1 RRSRD
6 PFPTR
11 RSSELDADALD
22 VMQETFTWLIR
33 RAHAIELRVAMTSLL
48 YPVVRNLSI
57 KAAQRRRRM
66 IGADPDDLLA
76 PVAAPEPDT
85 ADLAAIVQHLPA
97 GQREVLLM
105 RFVDDMPL
113 EAIAAALE
121 IPLGTVK
128 SRIHNALR
136 TLRDDPRT
144 HK

>member
-85 ADLAAIVQHLPA
+85 DRKSTRLNSSH
-97 GQREVLLM
+97 
-105 RFVDDMPL
+105 
-113 EAIAAALE
+113 
-121 IPLGTVK
+121 VK
-128 SRIHNALR
+128 I
-136 TLRDDPRT
+136 
-144 HK
+144 